1 MPEITIRQISKDEAL
16 EIFYPG
22 NAYSFAASPP
32 LRDKEEWQGFIR
44 SREGVTFFALY
55 EDGKAV
61 STAAGSPLE
70 QNVRGKIYPMAGI
83 WAVVTHAVARRKGY
97 SRDVLAHLLK
107 ALRES
112 GSPLTCLYPFRESF
126 YERLGYVTFPL
137 PKVAKVSPLNLAP
150 LLKADLGGEVEMLQS
165 TDHFERYLDFIRS
178 MQVKVHGMS
187 QLIHMDRAANKRFP
201 TWLAFAIV
209 DGVQVGMIAYRL
221 SGDNPTQFK
230 MEVFR
235 FYYHSA
241 QGKYLLLQWIA
252 HHSDQASEVSV
263 TLPAFEHPE
272 TWLADMQ
279 VKTESA
285 VRAPMGRV
293 LDVAAIGGMQ
303 VNPGSFSARVS
314 DPLCPWNEGVWQ
326 FESANGLLQVS
337 PAKSAECEL
346 SIQALSALIYGTH
359 DPADFEFRG
368 WGSVPM
374 QQQKVMRSMFP
385 AMVPHMH
392 EYF

>member
-1 MPEITIRQISKDEAL
+1 MTEITVRQISSDEAL

-70 QNVRGKIYPMAGI
+70 QNVRGKIFPMAGI
-83 WAVVTHAVARRKGY
+83 WAVVTHAGARRKGY
-97 SRDVLAHLLK
+97 SRDVMAHLLRS
-107 ALRES
+107 LRELDN
-112 GSPLTCLYPFRESF
+112 PFTCLYPFRESF
-126 YERLGYVTFPL
+126 YERLGYATFPL
-137 PKVAKVSPLNLAP
+137 PKVAKFSPHNLEP
-150 LLKADLGGEVEMLQS
+150 LLKEDLGGEIEMLLS
-165 TDHFERYLDFIRS
+165 TDHFESYLDFIRS

-187 QLIHMDRAANKRFP
+187 QMIHMDRAANKRFP

-209 DGVQVGMIAYRL
+209 DGVQAGMIAYRL
-221 SGDNPTQFK
+221 SGDSPTQFK
-230 MEVFR
+230 MEIFR

-252 HHSDQASEVSV
+252 RHSDQASEVSV
-263 TLPAFEHPE
+263 TLPAFEQPE
-272 TWLADMQ
+272 TWLPDIQ

-293 LDVAAIGGMQ
+293 LDVADIGGMH
-303 VNPGSFSARVS
+303 VNSGIFTARVS
-314 DPLCPWNEGVWQ
+314 DSLCPWNEGVWR
-326 FESANGLLQVS
+326 FESMDGSLQVS
-337 PAKSAECEL
+337 RAKNAECEI

-359 DPADFEFRG
+359 DPADFPYRG
-368 WGSVPM
+368 WGNPSGQTQEM
-374 QQQKVMRSMFP
+374 MRSMFP
-385 AMVPHMH
+385 AAIPHLH